1 MNGILAAISRVVV
14 WVISAGGLPAL
25 ALLMALESAC
35 IPIPSE
41 IVLPFAGYLVGEG
54 RFTLLGVATA
64 GAIGCNLG
72 SAVAYL
78 AGSRGGRA
86 SVERF
91 SRHSVFGRA
100 ELAMADRFFARF
112 GSAAVFAGRLLPV
125 VRTFVAL
132 PAGIARMNVWTFHAF
147 TFAGSWI
154 WCYVLARIGLSLGH
168 GWASDPRLKTAFH
181 AADILV
187 VVALAAGLGWF
198 LVSRRRRSRPR

>member
-1 MNGILAAISRVVV
+1 MNGILAAISSVVV
-14 WVISAGGLPAL
+14 SVISAGGLPGIV
-25 ALLMALESAC
+25 LLMALESAC

-86 SVERF
+86 MVERF

-100 ELAMADRFFARF
+100 ELALADRFFARF
-112 GSAAVFAGRLLPV
+112 GPAAIFLGRLLPV

-147 TFAGSWI
+147 TFVGSWI
-154 WCYVLARIGLSLGH
+154 WCYALASIGLSLGS
-168 GWASDPRLKTAFH
+168 GWENDPRLKTAFH
-181 AADILV
+181 VADVLV
-187 VVALAAGLGWF
+187 VLALLAALGWF
-198 LVSRRRRSRPR
+198 FVSRRRSRAG